1 MSDYTEHARLSP
13 SGSKKWLACPGS
25 LVLEEPIPNKSSDAS
40 DEGTAMHAIAAFI
53 LTAGGPGYGKPA
65 ASWIGGTVPVNA
77 KNEPFRKVDFT
88 EEMADLVQ
96 GYCDTVNALAEGNT
110 LMVEKRVE
118 FSEFVGVPD
127 QFGTC
132 DVAIID
138 ELAGEL
144 FVIDLKTGH
153 RPVDVVKNT
162 QGMLYALGVLALLN
176 DGGDPEFSA
185 FDAARARG
193 ISTIRLGIYQPKVRA
208 GLSEWSCTL
217 TDLVVFASEA
227 RVKAQCVEGAR
238 ESFPKM
244 DREQWDRIYLNPAPN
259 DQECAFCRA
268 MATCPAAAKAVI
280 DTVGADFSVVAAE
293 DYAYDL
299 TQADI
304 KFLNEKMGATAFIE
318 QFAKAVRGEVE
329 RRLLAGHD
337 MPDYGLELGRKPA
350 RKWGNDDQVEET
362 LRKKYRLTVEETY
375 NLKLKSP
382 TQLEA
387 MCDEAKVKKLG
398 PDAKPALGPRQWA
411 AVKALIV
418 QGEPSPSVKP
428 KSVIKTPYT
437 VPKLDS
443 DAFTE
448 VTVDDGSDL
457 I

>member
-1 MSDYTEHARLSP
+1 LSDYTEHARLSP
-13 SGSKKWLACPGS
+13 SGSKRWMACPGS
-25 LVLEEPIPNKSSDAS
+25 LTLEESIPNRSSDAS
-40 DEGTAMHAIAAFI
+40 DEGTAMHTVSAFI

-65 ASWIGGTVPVNA
+65 ASWIGGTVPVNSA
-77 KNEPFRKVDFT
+77 GEPYRKVDFD
-88 EEMADLVQ
+88 EDMAELVQ
-96 GYCDTVNALAEGNT
+96 GYVDTVNALVQDNI
-110 LMVEKRVE
+110 LLVEKRVE

-208 GLSEWSCTL
+208 GLSEWACSL

-244 DREQWDRIYLNPAPN
+244 DREQWDRIYLNPTPN
-259 DQECAFCRA
+259 DLECAFCRA
-268 MATCPAAAKAVI
+268 MATCPAAAKAAI

-299 TQADI
+299 GQADVAY
-304 KFLNEKMGATAFIE
+304 LNDKMKATAFLE
-318 QFAKAVRGEVE
+318 AFVKAVRGEVE

-337 MPDYGLELGRKPA
+337 MPDYGLELGRKPP
-350 RKWGNDDQVEET
+350 RKWGDDALVEET
-362 LRKKYRLTVEETY
+362 LRKKYRVTIEDAY

-382 TQLEA
+382 TQIEA
-387 MCDEAKVKKLG
+387 MCDEVKLKKVN
-398 PDAKPALGPRQWA
+398 PDAKPVLGPRQWA
-411 AVKALIV
+411 AVKQLIV
-418 QGEPSPSVKP
+418 QGDPSPSVKP
-428 KSVIKTPYT
+428 KSVIKTPYA
-437 VPKLDS
+437 VPKLS
-443 DAFTE
+443 DAAFSAAPP
-448 VTVDDGSDL
+448 DDGSDL